1 MTSTLIRNYLSFKSG
16 KTFGHTLVVYKCS
29 IKWGDTVACRH
40 QSGIDCV
47 PFREVVHMFDGN
59 PKVGARHWMLHKVFM
74 VACHLNAMLTRF
86 IYILIIPRA
95 CACVRA
101 REWEL
106 PWWQPINSALGDSAR
121 RNSDSRAALVMQYG
135 STGIRELSYTLKV
148 TLCVCV
154 CVCACAHICCL
165 PLLLSC
171 HPSLT
176 HGGPA
181 WNSLMT

>member
-1 MTSTLIRNYLSFKSG
+1 MQTWERYRLCAFQGGGPCVWWEPQSRSPPLNVAQSVYGCLSLKCHVDSVYLYLDHSTR
-16 KTFGHTLVVYKCS
+16 VRV
-29 IKWGDTVACRH
+29 
-40 QSGIDCV
+40 CV
-47 PFREVVHMFDGN
+47 
-59 PKVGARHWMLHKVFM
+59 
-74 VACHLNAMLTRF
+74 
-86 IYILIIPRA
+86 
-95 CACVRA
+95 CARA